1 MISVCVC
8 VRVGSLHPSV
18 INTWRHVQLRTR
30 RMRFGAGQL
39 SEGGS
44 HAVDTVN
51 LEVYNVGR
59 GKVKWLKDTER
70 KKLCL

>member
-1 MISVCVC
+1 MISVSVCVC

-18 INTWRHVQLRTR
+18 INAWRHVQLQTR
-30 RMRFGAGQL
+30 RMRFGTGQL

-51 LEVYNVGR
+51 LEETEYIMQEG
-59 GKVKWLKDTER
+59 GK
-70 KKLCL
+70 